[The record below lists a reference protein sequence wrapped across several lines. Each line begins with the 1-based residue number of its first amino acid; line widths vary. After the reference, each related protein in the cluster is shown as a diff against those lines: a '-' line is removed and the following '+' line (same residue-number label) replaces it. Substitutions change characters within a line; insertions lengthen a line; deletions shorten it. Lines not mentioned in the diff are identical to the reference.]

1 MNLSEAYT
9 LARSLMNQ
17 HGLRD
22 WRFEF
27 DSSVSRF
34 GACHY
39 RKKKITLSRRLVYD
53 NTEDEVKDTILHEA
67 AHALSWLRHGRKGC
81 GHGTLWKQV
90 CIEIGARPERCYDS
104 TKVTNTTI
112 PKFILRHKETGET
125 FGKYHRRP
133 KWANRVH
140 EVWARN
146 DKSLIGKLELVSGL
160 SLALLEKP
168 KTGVREFSFD

>member
-1 MNLSEAYT
+1 MNLSQAYT

-17 HGLRD
+17 HGLQD
-22 WRFEF
+22 WGFEF
-27 DSSVSRF
+27 DKSVSRF
-34 GACHY
+34 GLCHY
-39 RKKKITLSRRLVYD
+39 RKKKIYLSRRLVAD
-53 NTEDEVKDTILHEA
+53 NSEDEVRDVILHEA
-67 AHALSWLRHGRKGC
+67 SHALSFLRFGRRGC

-90 CIEIGARPERCYDS
+90 CIETGARPERCYNS

-140 EVWARN
+140 EVWAKN

-160 SLALLEKP
+160 SLALLDKP

>member
-1 MNLSEAYT
+1 MNLSDAFSKIRN
-9 LARSLMNQ
+9 LLDQ
-17 HGLRD
+17 HNLKD
-22 WRFEF
+22 WKFEF
-27 DSSVSRF
+27 DNSVRRF
-34 GACHY
+34 GLCSY
-39 RKKKITLSRRLVYD
+39 RKKTISLSRRLVQD
-53 NTEDEVKDTILHEA
+53 NSEEEVIFCALHEA
-67 AHALSWLRHGRKGC
+67 AHALAYIRFGRKGC

-104 TKVTNTTI
+104 SKVTNTTI

-160 SLALLEKP
+160 SLALLNKS